1 MQKIMVCEHCG
12 CVTDKIPE
20 DNICPVCRSKM
31 SSIEVSEEEMP
42 EEEVSL
48 DKTLRCPRCS
58 SSLIFTVLSEKKH
71 ICIDCKYKWED

>member
-20 DNICPVCRSKM
+20 DDICPVCRSKM
-31 SSIEVSEEEMP
+31 SSIEVEEEMP
-42 EEEVSL
+42 TEEVSL
-48 DKTLRCPRCS
+48 EKTLRCPRCS

-71 ICIDCKYKWED
+71 ICIDCKHKWED